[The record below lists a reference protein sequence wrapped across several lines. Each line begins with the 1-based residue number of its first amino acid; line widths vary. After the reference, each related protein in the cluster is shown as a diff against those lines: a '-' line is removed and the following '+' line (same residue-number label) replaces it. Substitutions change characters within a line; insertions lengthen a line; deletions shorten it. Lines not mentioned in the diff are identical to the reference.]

1 MITVRV
7 QAPYAS
13 FRRSYARSFG
23 ESYPF
28 APPAT
33 VYGML
38 LSLVGERSRAHHVG
52 VRLAFA
58 YARQPTVA
66 TTLRKLSRYKYGVAI
81 KQEKFGNTPDFVETL
96 CGLDFLC
103 WIDSSG
109 EVGAARHGA
118 AMARLEERVK
128 RAVLSPETV
137 TRSGIVCLG
146 LSDDAVDAVTLVRR
160 PEGRWRSLV
169 PDEAGEVELPTWID
183 HVGSLDTR
191 WRRFHFDAEPK
202 DRSPSPSREHFVAI
216 EDPRPGRRE

>member
-13 FRRSYARSFG
+13 FRKSYARSFA

-38 LSLVGERSRAHHVG
+38 LSLVGERSRARHVG

-66 TTLRKLSRYKYGVAI
+66 TTLRKLSRYKYGVAS
-81 KQEKFGNTPDFVETL
+81 KQEKLGNAPDFVETL

-103 WIDSSG
+103 WIDSVG
-109 EVGAARHGA
+109 EVTGEGHGA
-118 AMARLEERVK
+118 ANSGLEERVK

-146 LSDDAVDAVTLVRR
+146 LSDDAVDAVTVVSQ
-160 PEGRWRSLV
+160 PAGRWRWLV
-169 PDEAGEVELPTWID
+169 PDEAGEVELPTWVD
-183 HVGSLDTR
+183 HVGSLHTR
-191 WRRFHFDAEPK
+191 WRRFHFDAESQQVS
-202 DRSPSPSREHFVAI
+202 RSPPREHFVEI
-216 EDPRPGRRE
+216 DDPRPGRCG